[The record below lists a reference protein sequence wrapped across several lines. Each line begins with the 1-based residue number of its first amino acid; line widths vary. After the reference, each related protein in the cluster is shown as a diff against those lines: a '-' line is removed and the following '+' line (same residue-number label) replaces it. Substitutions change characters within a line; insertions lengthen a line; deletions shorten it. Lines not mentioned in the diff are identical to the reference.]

1 MKTITQAACL
11 LSLVVLGTSNAARAQ
26 ERASAAETCLAANRG
41 ISLRVALPRAAA
53 RLKSGDPFRIVAVGS
68 STTRGLGVL
77 SGSATYP
84 EVMRR
89 ELMALQPGAR
99 VEVINSGRIGERI
112 PGTVARLQQD
122 VLAHRPDLVVWQL
135 GTNDVVWSGQ
145 ANGLKDLVVSGVRT
159 LKAGSADVILMDLQY
174 APMVVG
180 AAQTVAMQAMI
191 AEVAR
196 SERVGLFSRF
206 ALMRRAIEAGLPAD
220 ALVSWDRLHNSA
232 AGYEC
237 IGRALARAIYASR
250 PAVAEA
256 PGKRAGHP

>member
-1 MKTITQAACL
+1 MSALAPRARHVQRRTR
-11 LSLVVLGTSNAARAQ
+11 ARA
-26 ERASAAETCLAANRG
+26 RSAAETCLAANRG

-135 GTNDVVWSGQ
+135 GTKIGPGWNGASSDV
-145 ANGLKDLVVSGVRT
+145 
-159 LKAGSADVILMDLQY
+159 
-174 APMVVG
+174 
-180 AAQTVAMQAMI
+180 
-191 AEVAR
+191 
-196 SERVGLFSRF
+196 
-206 ALMRRAIEAGLPAD
+206 
-220 ALVSWDRLHNSA
+220 
-232 AGYEC
+232 
-237 IGRALARAIYASR
+237 ASR
-250 PAVAEA
+250 HEVVY
-256 PGKRAGHP
+256 